1 MLQYGQLGTNNTDNM
16 NVPTPLSSNGM
27 GAINIY
33 AGNYNSYITN
43 NGSKSFA
50 FGRNHVRFIID

>member
-1 MLQYGQLGTNNTDNM
+1 M
-16 NVPTPLSSNGM
+16 NVPTPLASNGM